1 MTRRIRPTYAGVTS
15 TLALFLAL
23 GGGAYAAAS
32 LPAHSVGPRQ
42 LKRNAVTRA
51 AIRHGAVN
59 GAKVANGSLTGAD
72 IRVATLGKVP
82 SAAAAD
88 SAANATS
95 ATNAVHAVAAAALDH
110 VTYKTAAG
118 SAPAFSAGAA
128 TASCDA
134 GQHVLG
140 GGVQTAD
147 PSVPF
152 QIDGYPDAGG
162 TAWTAH
168 VWNTNDP
175 GGADTAFTVYAICT
189 SITAVG

>member
-51 AIRHGAVN
+51 AIRHNAVN

-72 IRVATLGKVP
+72 IRVTTLGKVP
-82 SAAAAD
+82 SAASAD

-118 SAPAFSAGAA
+118 TAPGASRGAA
-128 TASCDA
+128 TAACDA
-134 GQHVLG
+134 GQHVVG
-140 GGVQTAD
+140 GGIAVAD
-147 PSVPF
+147 PDNAFVL
-152 QIDGYPDAGG
+152 DDYPDAAD
-162 TAWTAH
+162 TAWTAR
-168 VWNTNDP
+168 VGNQ
-175 GGADTAFTVYAICT
+175 GGVDVAFTVYAICT